1 MRAWHYCTVAFLL
14 AIITP
19 RPTASQPAPTPGE
32 ATFNIFIQSLPVGTE
47 RVTISQS
54 DDGWTVSST
63 GRVSGA
69 LDLVIR
75 RFEMRYDDAWNPIEL
90 TIDAVM
96 SGEPYEM
103 HTSFNGTSAA
113 SEILEGGESRT
124 KTDPVSADTIVLP
137 TNFFGA
143 WEVLAARLSAT
154 SPGTA
159 IPVYIAPHAEITIR
173 LNRASDQRIATAGD
187 AISARRHHVT
197 ILNPTNPF
205 DAEVWADDSGRL
217 LRISMPMVGLDVART
232 DITSVSARQQ
242 TIQNDRDEDVRVPA
256 SGFSLGATVTPPPD
270 RTTERPRWPAVILV
284 PGSGSVDRDEIVS
297 GIPIYGQL
305 AGRLSDAGFLVI
317 RYDKRGVGQSGGR
330 TEVATLDNYA
340 EDVREVVAYIRDRD
354 DIDDRRVAVIGHSE
368 GGWIAM
374 LAASRERRINTLV
387 LMATPSTL
395 GADLVLE
402 QQRLA
407 LQRMSLSEQEQQ
419 AKIELQQ
426 RIHAAVMSDDGWDSI
441 APELRQQADTPWFKS
456 YLMFD
461 PARVLEDV
469 RQPIIV
475 VHGGLDRQMAPSHG
489 VRLAELAQARDR
501 RVTVELVQMK
511 GLNHLLIPAVTGE
524 VDEYETLQDREISAE
539 LISTLS
545 ERLHTL
551 MPARR

>member
-14 AIITP
+14 ATIAP

-32 ATFNIFIQSLPVGTE
+32 ATFNIFVQTRPVGTE

-54 DDGWTVSST
+54 DDGWTLRST

-75 RFEMRYDDAWNPIEL
+75 RFEMRYDDVWNPIEL

-96 SGEPYEM
+96 SGEPYEL
-103 HTSFNGTSAA
+103 HTGFNGTAAA

-124 KTDPVSADTIVLP
+124 KTDPVSADTVVLP

-143 WEVLAARLSAT
+143 WEALAARLSAT

-159 IPVYIAPHAEITIR
+159 IPAYIAPQAEITIR
-173 LNRASDQRIATAGD
+173 LNRVSDQRIATAGD
-187 AISARRHHVT
+187 TVSARRHHVT

-205 DAEVWADDSGRL
+205 DAEVWADESGRL
-217 LRISMPMVGLDVART
+217 LRISMPTVGLEVART
-232 DITSVSARQQ
+232 DIISVSARRQ
-242 TIQNDRDEDVRVPA
+242 TIRNDRDEAVRVPA
-256 SGFSLGATVTPPPD
+256 SGFNLAATVTPPD

-284 PGSGSVDRDEIVS
+284 PGSGSVDRDETVS

-305 AGRLSDAGFLVI
+305 AGGLSDAGFLVI
-317 RYDKRGVGQSGGR
+317 RYDKRGTGQSGGR
-330 TEVATLDNYA
+330 TEVATLENYA
-340 EDVREVVAYIRDRD
+340 EDVRDVVRYIRDRD

-374 LAASRERRINTLV
+374 LAASRERRINALV
-387 LMATPSTL
+387 LMAAPSTL

-407 LQRMSLSEQEQQ
+407 LQRMSLPEQEQL

-426 RIHAAVMSDDGWDSI
+426 RIHAAVISGNGWETI

-456 YLMFD
+456 YLAFD
-461 PARVLEDV
+461 PARVLEKV

-475 VHGGLDRQMAPSHG
+475 VQGGLDRQIAPGHG
-489 VRLAELAQARDR
+489 VRLTELAEARDR
-501 RVTVELVQMK
+501 RVTVELVQMD

-524 VDEYETLQDREISAE
+524 VDEYEELQDREIPAE